1 MQSAGSQGGSRG
13 WAWWSNFRHGRN
25 SVRRRAI
32 MVKMMVEEVVIQ
44 AVMVG

>member
-1 MQSAGSQGGSRG
+1 MGHGLKVGHGGVI
-13 WAWWSNFRHGRN
+13 FRHGRN